1 MRNFWVNVHLVLG
14 LTFGVLGI
22 FIGISGS
29 ILIYDREID
38 AWMNP
43 QRYAVSGSNVA
54 LAPGQYLNL
63 AAQAAGEGA
72 RGSSLR
78 LPHADGLPVVAFVRR
93 EGERAQSRVYMDPP
107 TGRVLEISQSGG
119 LMAWMHTFHGNFSAR
134 EYRGREIVGA
144 VGIGMLIS
152 SVSGLYLWWP
162 GRRRVKQGLGLRP
175 GFSASR
181 NLHYQFGFY
190 GSLVLAMLSFTG
202 IFVSYSDAGCALVGW
217 FSPLGSRAV
226 QAGEGRVTIG
236 VDDAVQAAQ
245 SLYPGARVTIVGLPA
260 GRAAP
265 YRITLSGA
273 SDIAAVPA
281 SGITVFIDPVSG
293 KVLRRIDDSTR
304 TAGDR
309 FLVLQRTMHEG
320 EAFGEVGKF
329 ICFVVGLLPLLFVIT
344 GTLMWLRKR
353 RAADRDVRVVIERR
367 PRTGLT

>member
-226 QAGEGRVTIG
+226 QAGEGRVTI
-236 VDDAVQAAQ
+236 
-245 SLYPGARVTIVGLPA
+245 VGLPA

-273 SDIAAVPA
+273 NDIAAVPA
-281 SGITVFIDPVSG
+281 SGITVFIDPASG

-304 TAGDR
+304 SAGDR

-320 EAFGEVGKF
+320 EAFGEAGKF

-353 RAADRDVRVVIERR
+353 RAADRDVRAVIERR